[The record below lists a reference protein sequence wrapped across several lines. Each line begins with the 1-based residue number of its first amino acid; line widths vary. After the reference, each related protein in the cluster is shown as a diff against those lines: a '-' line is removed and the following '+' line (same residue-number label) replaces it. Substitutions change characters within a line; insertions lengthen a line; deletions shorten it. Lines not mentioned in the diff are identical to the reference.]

1 MFMPKGGRNMKVW
14 KIFVATMLFA
24 TLLSVTVSTVWAED
38 GFSIGDFF
46 SRLFAAVPTGF
57 VVGFVTSMLGY
68 LRTTPPENFNLSK
81 FLATLILSVFIG
93 TLTGYLGWD
102 YTTAVEWLANA
113 GVTVWIY
120 WFVSIVVQRVSSR
133 KVAAS

>member
-24 TLLSVTVSTVWAED
+24 TLLSVTVSTVWAND
-38 GFSIGDFF
+38 GSTISDFF
-46 SRLFAAVPTGF
+46 SGLFAAIPIGF

-68 LRTTPPENFNLSK
+68 LRTTPPEDFSLPK
-81 FLATLILSVFIG
+81 FLATLILSVLIG
-93 TLTGYLGWD
+93 AFTGYLGWD

-120 WFVSIVVQRVSSR
+120 WFGLRMRV
-133 KVAAS
+133 